1 MSQFIQHPAQSVK
14 LSFAARKA
22 AWLLSVTVLLA
33 VAAVAV
39 ILLVS
44 NGDNNNSSSA
54 STPAPANTS
63 YYGGHEEGTAG
74 AATSGVILHSQ
85 TQIRRGVIAGP
96 QAQTPAPRPFRGGGF
111 NERYNGGLE
120 EGTAGR

>member
-1 MSQFIQHPAQSVK
+1 MSEFIQHPATSLK

-22 AWLLSVTVLLA
+22 AWLLSLTVLLA

-44 NGDNNNSSSA
+44 NGDDNSSA
-54 STPAPANTS
+54 STPASSAAPPVTR
-63 YYGGHEEGTAG
+63 YDGGPEEGTAG
-74 AATSGVILHSQ
+74 VAAPSVILHSQ

-96 QAQTPAPRPFRGGGF
+96 SARPFHGGGF
-111 NERYNGGLE
+111 TERYNGGPE
-120 EGTAGR
+120 EGTSGR

>member
-1 MSQFIQHPAQSVK
+1 LSQFIQHPAESVK
-14 LSFAARKA
+14 LSFAARRA
-22 AWLLSVTVLLA
+22 AWLLSIAVLIA

-39 ILLVS
+39 VLLVS
-44 NGDNNNSSSA
+44 NGDDNNSSA
-54 STPAPANTS
+54 STPASSNTAS
-63 YYGGHEEGTAG
+63 PVTRYDGGPDEGTAG

-85 TQIRRGVIAGP
+85 TQIRRGVIPG
-96 QAQTPAPRPFRGGGF
+96 PRPFHGGGF